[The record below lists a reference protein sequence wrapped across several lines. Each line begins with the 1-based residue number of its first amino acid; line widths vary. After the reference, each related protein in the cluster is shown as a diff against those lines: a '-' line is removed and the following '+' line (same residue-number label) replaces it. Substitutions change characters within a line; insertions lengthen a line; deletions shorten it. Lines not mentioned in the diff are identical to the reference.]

1 MMATT
6 LVTARVCAM
15 EAKRAMRRVQRLP
28 LAGCIGIATL
38 LSACAGAAVFA
49 DAGVGNGDSTS
60 FQVPG
65 GQYAVE
71 YEARDRE
78 PWFGCDFGVALVAPE
93 DDPLAPGRVVAT
105 TDVIAVAPRGSAVA
119 ALTTEPMP
127 EGEYFIRY
135 LGSRP
140 CDWAIRVTS
149 R

>member
-1 MMATT
+1 
-6 LVTARVCAM
+6 
-15 EAKRAMRRVQRLP
+15 MRWVRWLP
-28 LAGCIGIATL
+28 VAGCIGVSAL
-38 LSACAGAAVFA
+38 LSACAGAAVFT

-60 FQVPG
+60 FVVSG
-65 GQYAVE
+65 GHYAVE

-93 DDPLAPGRVVAT
+93 DDPLAPGLVVAT

-119 ALTTEPMP
+119 TLTSEPLP